1 MISLTSP
8 TIWPAM
14 INPCDDIP
22 PNTIQPV
29 HCHQWWRWW
38 SFSGLCS
45 PVNFSICIS
54 ALNPRTG
61 RETKACKSCWDWSQR
76 FWPFRYSLSGLR
88 LKTGKLNGFAF
99 RLWAKSDGPI
109 AYKCLSS
116 KLPNLSR
123 TRRCQSDC
131 QLFEAFVPM
140 NHNHLT
146 IGPWS
151 SILSI
156 FLINSDGHWF
166 KVGPSQQG
174 SHLKRGTDMFKKLTE
189 NPGE

>member
-22 PNTIQPV
+22 PNTNQPM
-29 HCHQWWRWW
+29 HWHQWWRWW
-38 SFSGLCS
+38 SYFGLWS

-76 FWPFRYSLSGLR
+76 FWPFRYSMSGLR

-99 RLWAKSDGPI
+99 RLWAKRDGPT
-109 AYKCLSS
+109 AHKFLSS
-116 KLPNLSR
+116 KLPNVSR
-123 TRRCQSDC
+123 TWMCQSDC
-131 QLFEAFVPM
+131 QLFEAFVLM
-140 NHNHLT
+140 NHYHLPST
-146 IGPWS
+146 GS
-151 SILSI
+151 SISLI
-156 FLINSDGHWF
+156 FLINGGCHWF

-174 SHLKRGTDMFKKLTE
+174 SHLERRTDMFK
-189 NPGE
+189 NPGKEK